1 MAASDFFRELKES
14 TRDVDINNLDWQNP
28 GVFPL
33 IVKVV
38 LWVVAAILVAAAG
51 IYYVLMPMQ
60 EELQDVQNKELEL
73 KEVFEDKA
81 AKAANLEAYRKQMVE
96 MEALFKAL
104 VSQLPADTEV
114 PGLLED
120 ISQLGEKSGLK
131 IDSISLQPEKVKEIF
146 IELPIDLK
154 LTGTYHDFGAFVSGV
169 SGMPRIVTLHDFT
182 IATVAQSSELNISI
196 LAKTYRFRKQDEE

>member
-1 MAASDFFRELKES
+1 MTASDFFRELKES
-14 TRDVDINNLDWQNP
+14 ARDVDINNLDWQNP

-38 LWVVAAILVAAAG
+38 LWIAAMVAVIALGVWQ
-51 IYYVLMPMQ
+51 LLTPMQ
-60 EELQDVQNKELEL
+60 DELRGVQGKEQEL
-73 KEVFEDKA
+73 RTVFEDKA

-96 MEALFKAL
+96 MKALFDAL

-131 IDSISLQPEKVKEIF
+131 IDSIGLQAERAQEIF
-146 IELPIDLK
+146 VELPIDLK
-154 LTGTYHDFGAFVSGV
+154 LKGAYHDFGAFVSGV
-169 SGMPRIVTLHDFT
+169 SGMPRIVTLHDFSVGT
-182 IATVAQSSELNISI
+182 EKDSGELNVTI
-196 LAKTYRFRKQDEE
+196 LAKTYRFRKQEE

>member
-38 LWVVAAILVAAAG
+38 LWCAAAILVAAAG
-51 IYYVLMPMQ
+51 IYYFLMPMQ

-81 AKAANLEAYRKQMVE
+81 AKAANLEAYKKQMVE

-169 SGMPRIVTLHDFT
+169 SSMPRIVTLHDFT
-182 IATVAQSSELNISI
+182 IATVAQSSELNIAV

>member
-14 TRDVDINNLDWQNP
+14 SRDIDINNLDWQNP
-28 GVFPL
+28 GVLPL
-33 IVKVV
+33 VVKVALWALALV
-38 LWVVAAILVAAAG
+38 LVVALG
-51 IYYVLMPMQ
+51 IYQFLTPMQ
-60 EELQDVQNKELEL
+60 DELRRVQAKEMDLRSS
-73 KEVFEDKA
+73 FEDKA
-81 AKAANLEAYRKQMVE
+81 AKASNLEAYRKQMVE

-131 IDSISLQPEKVKEIF
+131 IQSIGLAAERPKEVF

-154 LTGTYHDFGAFVSGV
+154 LAGAYHDVGSFVSGV
-169 SGMPRIVTLHDFT
+169 AGMPRIVTLHNFSIGKAKD
-182 IATVAQSSELNISI
+182 SSNLLVSI
-196 LAKTYRFRKQDEE
+196 EARTYRFRRQGE

>member
-1 MAASDFFRELKES
+1 MATSDFFRELKES
-14 TRDVDINNLDWQNP
+14 ARDIDINNLDWQNP
-28 GVFPL
+28 GVLPL

-38 LWVVAAILVAAAG
+38 LWVLATVVVAAVG
-51 IYYVLMPMQ
+51 IYYFLMPMQ
-60 EELQDVQNKELEL
+60 DDLVRVQAKEQDLRGI
-73 KEVFEDKA
+73 FEDKA

-131 IDSISLQPEKVKEIF
+131 IQSIGLQGEKAREIF
-146 IELPIDLK
+146 VELPIDLK
-154 LTGTYHDFGAFVSGV
+154 LTGAYHDFGAFVSGV
-169 SGMPRIVTLHDFT
+169 SSMPRIVTLHDFT
-182 IATVAQSSELNISI
+182 IGTVAQSSELNVSI
-196 LAKTYRFRKQDEE
+196 VAKTYRFRKQEE

>member
-14 TRDVDINNLDWQNP
+14 ARDVDINNLDWQNP

-38 LWVVAAILVAAAG
+38 LWVAIAVAVVALG
-51 IYYVLMPMQ
+51 IWKLLTPMQ
-60 EELQDVQNKELEL
+60 DELRGVQDKELEL
-73 KEVFEDKA
+73 RVVFEDKA
-81 AKAANLEAYRKQMVE
+81 AKAANLEAYKKQMVE
-96 MEALFKAL
+96 MVALFNAL

-131 IDSISLQPEKVKEIF
+131 IDSIGLQPEKAQEIF
-146 IELPIDLK
+146 VELPIDLK
-154 LTGTYHDFGAFVSGV
+154 LTGAYHDFGAFVSGV
-169 SGMPRIVTLHDFT
+169 SGMPRIVTLHDFNVG
-182 IATVAQSSELNISI
+182 TVAGTGQLTISI
-196 LAKTYRFRKQDEE
+196 LAKTYRFRKQEE